1 MIMARP
7 RCSIVEGRRRR
18 EVILQ
23 RYEELVAEGMR
34 CHDAARTVGFM
45 HTTINKWKKEQLL
58 QERIEM
64 QAEVQTM
71 ANGSFAVAL
80 EKLRAGYMVRRHGA
94 SWFLQIADNKICL
107 YLLDGAGNRRYS
119 RVASFGSADVLAMDW
134 EVFTG

>member
-1 MIMARP
+1 MARP

>member
-1 MIMARP
+1 MARP

-18 EVILQ
+18 EVVLQ
-23 RYEELVAEGMR
+23 RYEELVASGMR
-34 CHDAARTVGFM
+34 CHDAARTVGYM

-134 EVFTG
+134 ELFIG

>member
-1 MIMARP
+1 MARP

-18 EVILQ
+18 EVVLQ

-34 CHDAARTVGFM
+34 CHEAARTVGFM

-71 ANGSFAVAL
+71 ANGSFSVAL
-80 EKLRAGYMVRRHGA
+80 EKLRSGYMVRRHGA
-94 SWFLQIADNKICL
+94 SWFLQMADNKICL

-134 EVFTG
+134 EVFIG

>member
-1 MIMARP
+1 MARP

-34 CHDAARTVGFM
+34 CHEAARTVGFV

-94 SWFLQIADNKICL
+94 SWFLQMADNKICL

-134 EVFTG
+134 EVFIG

>member
-1 MIMARP
+1 MARP
-7 RCSIVEGRRRR
+7 RCSIVEGCRRR

-34 CHDAARTVGFM
+34 CHEAARTVGFM

-80 EKLRAGYMVRRHGA
+80 EKLRAGYMVRRHNA
-94 SWFLQIADNKICL
+94 SWFLQLTDGKICL
-107 YLLDGAGNRRYS
+107 YLLDGAGNRKYS

-134 EVFTG
+134 EVFIG

>member
-1 MIMARP
+1 MARP

-18 EVILQ
+18 EVVLQ
-23 RYEELVAEGMR
+23 RYEELVASGMR

-45 HTTINKWKKEQLL
+45 HTTINKWKREQLL

-119 RVASFGSADVLAMDW
+119 RVASFGSADVLSMDW

>member
-1 MIMARP
+1 MARP
-7 RCSIVEGRRRR
+7 KCSIVEGRRRR
-18 EVILQ
+18 EVVLQ

-58 QERIEM
+58 QDRIEA

-71 ANGSFAVAL
+71 ANGSFATAL
-80 EKLRAGYMVRRHGA
+80 EKLRSGYMVRRHSA
-94 SWFLQIADNKICL
+94 SWFLQLTDGKICL
-107 YLLDGAGNRRYS
+107 YLMDGAGNRRYS

-134 EVFTG
+134 EIFIG

>member
-1 MIMARP
+1 MARP

-18 EVILQ
+18 EVVLQ
-23 RYEELVAEGMR
+23 RYEELVASGMR
-34 CHDAARTVGFM
+34 CHDAARTVGYM

-94 SWFLQIADNKICL
+94 SWFLQLTDGKICL

-119 RVASFGSADVLAMDW
+119 RVASFGSADVLAIDW
-134 EVFTG
+134 EIYQP

>member
-1 MIMARP
+1 MARP

-45 HTTINKWKKEQLL
+45 HTTINKWKREQLL

-71 ANGSFAVAL
+71 ASGSFAVAL

-94 SWFLQIADNKICL
+94 SWFLQLTDGKICL

-134 EVFTG
+134 EVFIG

>member
-1 MIMARP
+1 MARP
-7 RCSIVEGRRRR
+7 KCSIVEGRRRR

-34 CHDAARTVGFM
+34 CHEAARTVGFM

>member
-1 MIMARP
+1 MARP

-18 EVILQ
+18 EVVLQ

-34 CHDAARTVGFM
+34 CHEAARTVGFM

-94 SWFLQIADNKICL
+94 SWFLQLTDGKICL

-134 EVFTG
+134 EIFVG